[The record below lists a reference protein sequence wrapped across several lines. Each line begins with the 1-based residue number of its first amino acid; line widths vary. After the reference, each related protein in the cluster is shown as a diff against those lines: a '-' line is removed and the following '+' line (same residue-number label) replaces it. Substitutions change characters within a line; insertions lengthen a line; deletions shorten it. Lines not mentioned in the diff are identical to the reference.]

1 MIISQC
7 PLRISLAGGS
17 TDLQS
22 FIDRYGAGAVINFP
36 INLYTYVTISQDV
49 FGYNSQKHK
58 YIVNY
63 TQREETSEI
72 SQIKNDIVRECFS
85 YFGTKP
91 NTCSL
96 TSDVFSSGS
105 GLASS
110 SSYLIAF
117 MTALCQEHKLNINKQ
132 NLCELALIIERKFNP
147 LTGYQ
152 DPYGCGIGG
161 LKRIDIKKPQQVII
175 KELDVEIFNHFDM
188 YLYHTGIYRSS
199 TKLLSKVDT
208 SKSLELLD
216 CVENMEAC
224 IQERDTQKFIQT
236 IKDGWVAKKESCP
249 SIIENSKVKSIDDE
263 LCNNSDVLAHRLCG
277 AGNGGFYLI
286 FTKKGK
292 KFFKKNMIQV
302 SIDHTGPVSY
312 KL

>member
-1 MIISQC
+1 MVIAKC

-17 TDLQS
+17 TDLQN
-22 FIDRYGAGAVINFP
+22 FIEQHSKGSVINFP
-36 INLYTYVTISQDV
+36 INLYTYVTISHDV
-49 FGYNSQKHK
+49 FGYSSEKHK
-58 YIVNY
+58 YIINY
-63 TQREETSEI
+63 TKREEVAAVNEI
-72 SQIKNDIVRECFS
+72 ENDIVRECFS

-91 NTCSL
+91 NTCTL

-117 MTALCQEHKLNINKQ
+117 MTALCKQHKLDINKQ
-132 NLCELALIIERKFNP
+132 NLCELALKIERKFNP

-152 DPYGCGIGG
+152 DPYGCGSGG
-161 LKRIDIKKPQQVII
+161 LKRIDIKKPGEVTI
-175 KELDVEIFNHFDM
+175 KSLNPDIFNHFDM

-199 TKLLSKVDT
+199 TKLLSKVDIN
-208 SKSLELLD
+208 KSIQLLD
-216 CVENMEAC
+216 YVEDMEVC
-224 IQERDTQKFIQT
+224 IQEQDTQRFIQT
-236 IKDGWVAKKESCP
+236 IKDGWAVKKESCP
-249 SIIENSKVKSIDDE
+249 SIIENTKVQSIDDE
-263 LCNNSDVLAHRLCG
+263 LCKSSDVLAHRLCG

-286 FTKKGK
+286 FAKKGK
-292 KFFKKNMIQV
+292 KFFKKNMIEV

>member
-1 MIISQC
+1 MIAAKC

-17 TDLQS
+17 TDLQN
-22 FIDRYGAGAVINFP
+22 FIDQHGKGSVINFP
-36 INLYTYVTISQDV
+36 INLYTYVTISHDV
-49 FGYNSQKHK
+49 FGYSSQKHK

-63 TQREETSEI
+63 TRREEAAGVNEI
-72 SQIKNDIVRECFS
+72 ENDIVRECFS

-117 MTALCQEHKLNINKQ
+117 ITALCKQHKLNLNKQ
-132 NLCELALIIERKFNP
+132 NLCELALKIERKFNP

-161 LKRIDIKKPQQVII
+161 LKRIDIKKPGEVII
-175 KELDVEIFNHFDM
+175 KSLKPDIFNHFDM
-188 YLYHTGIYRSS
+188 HLYHTGIYRSS

-208 SKSLELLD
+208 NKSIALLD
-216 CVENMEAC
+216 CVEDMESC
-224 IQERDTQKFIQT
+224 IQEQDVEKFIQT
-236 IKDGWVAKKESCP
+236 IKDGWDAKKESCP
-249 SIIENSKVKSIDDE
+249 SVVDNNKVREIDKDLSSNS
-263 LCNNSDVLAHRLCG
+263 NVLAHRLCG
-277 AGNGGFYLI
+277 AGNGGFYLV
-286 FTKKGK
+286 FTKKNEGN
-292 KFFKKNMIQV
+292 FKKNTIQV
-302 SIDHTGPVSY
+302 NIDNEGPVAY